1 MKSYALIL
9 GAAVSLIG
17 FSALADSTND
27 DDRPTTTD
35 DRAKST
41 APPTYD
47 NPAAAPARP
56 LDEAISDGDSGA
68 PMIKDR
74 VAQVREKDREET
86 NKNLPPSHIGIG
98 FEAGGGVGGF
108 FDSKASGVTSASGLW
123 QVRAIVG
130 TRTHFAGEMAYV
142 GGASTLNTFGVSND
156 ATMTT
161 NGFEGA
167 VRWNVLTGMIQPYAA
182 AGLGYQHYSLGSAQI
197 STSDVSSGGEVMTF
211 PLAVGLAWKPGAFIL
226 DGRVS
231 FHPATQS
238 ALLKNTNMSTWDFG
252 AHAGFEF

>member
-1 MKSYALIL
+1 MIL
-9 GAAVSLIG
+9 GAAVSFIG
-17 FSALADSTND
+17 FSALAASSND

-35 DRAKST
+35 ERTRST
-41 APPTYD
+41 TPPTYD
-47 NPAAAPARP
+47 SPTAAPSTTRDDTVTDDRSAAQMAR
-56 LDEAISDGDSGA
+56 
-68 PMIKDR
+68 DR
-74 VAQVREKDREET
+74 ANQVREADREAT
-86 NKNLPPSHIGIG
+86 NRRRPPSWIGIG

-108 FDSKASGVTSASGLW
+108 FDSKASGVNSASGLW

-130 TRTHFAGEMAYV
+130 TRSHFAGEMAYV

-156 ATMTT
+156 ATLTT

-167 VRWNVLTGMIQPYAA
+167 VRWNVLTGVIQPYAA
-182 AGLGYQHYSLGSAQI
+182 AGLGYQHYSLGDAQI

-211 PLAVGLAWKPGAFIL
+211 PLALGLAWKPGAFMI

-231 FHPATQS
+231 FHPATKS
-238 ALLKNTNMSTWDFG
+238 AILRDTNMSTWDVG